1 MKVIIFTFSLHLQC
15 FRLDPCGETLGI
27 GALLCRF
34 PTFPGGFDH
43 TSLLNTAR
51 GQISNSM
58 RNGCLGSSL
67 LPLRVWWLLIIP
79 ALTHPMMKA
88 AELVTN
94 PCFSIT
100 SGVIRFSGSRWS
112 IFTNKSIRR
121 TKSRFS
127 LSVTGKTW
135 KTTTTTKEF
144 KYKNCRRNAF
154 LCFVYGLGESAVLM
168 TKGKKNTDYQ
178 DVIQRIQL
186 PPWGLACLF
195 GCLFALANRS
205 REKKWTRA
213 YTLGFATLK
222 FHKENVKDALIPL
235 VSRKF

>member
-15 FRLDPCGETLGI
+15 FPLDPCGETLGI

-88 AELVTN
+88 AELVSN

-100 SGVIRFSGSRWS
+100 SDVIRFSGSRWS

-121 TKSRFS
+121 TKSSFS

-135 KTTTTTKEF
+135 KTTTKEF

-168 TKGKKNTDYQ
+168 TKGKKNTDKMSSREYSFH
-178 DVIQRIQL
+178 
-186 PPWGLACLF
+186 PGGLSAFLAACLH
-195 GCLFALANRS
+195 LP
-205 REKKWTRA
+205 T
-213 YTLGFATLK
+213 
-222 FHKENVKDALIPL
+222 
-235 VSRKF
+235 